1 MGWNCR
7 WIGVGALML
16 WLAAPGIAAAHTGV
30 GGLSGFMSGVSHP
43 LFGPDH
49 LVAMLA
55 VGLWGSQLGNPA
67 LWVLPVT
74 FPLIMAVGGFLGV
87 VGIELPLV
95 ETVIALSALVLG
107 GMVAFAVRP
116 PLWVAGVMVAVFGLF
131 HGNAH
136 GLELP
141 EAADPLAYAV
151 GFVLATGF
159 IHLTGIAF
167 GLLGRWPAGAQ
178 AVRAGGVA
186 GGGGGRLVPPA
197 RRRLSAA
204 AGRSGPRCWHSCRRR
219 PMRMRRSQVPASSMP
234 ACSIR

>member
-1 MGWNCR
+1 MSKNGL
-7 WIGVGALML
+7 VVTALI
-16 WLAAPGIAAAHTGV
+16 WLLSLSAPGTALAHTGV
-30 GGLSGFMSGVSHP
+30 GGLSGFMSGVAHP

-74 FPLIMAVGGFLGV
+74 FPLIMAVGGFFGV
-87 VGIELPLV
+87 VGVELPMV
-95 ETVIALSALVLG
+95 EAVIAVSALVLG
-107 GMVAFAVRP
+107 AMVALALRP
-116 PLWVAGVMVAVFGLF
+116 PLWVAGVLVAIFGLF

-141 EAADPLAYAV
+141 EAAKPISYAV

-159 IHLTGIAF
+159 IHLTGVAL
-167 GLLGRWPAGAQ
+167 GLLGRWPLGAQ

-186 GGGGGRLVPPA
+186 VAALGIWFLVPGGA
-197 RRRLSAA
+197 
-204 AGRSGPRCWHSCRRR
+204 
-219 PMRMRRSQVPASSMP
+219 
-234 ACSIR
+234 

>member
-7 WIGVGALML
+7 RIGVGALML

-95 ETVIALSALVLG
+95 ETVIALSAVVLG

-178 AVRAGGVA
+178 AVRAGGVLVA
-186 GGGGGRLVPPA
+186 VVGAWFLLPGGA
-197 RRRLSAA
+197 
-204 AGRSGPRCWHSCRRR
+204 
-219 PMRMRRSQVPASSMP
+219 
-234 ACSIR
+234 